1 MNTTAMDETDLDQ
14 NELKFKL
21 ASPQHRLGGY
31 AVNSALAFV
40 TLGIGWF
47 VWSLIVWGQGQTP
60 GHQILKM
67 RVYSAKSHKP
77 ATWGKMFKRMVVVPL
92 FYSLPVFIY
101 IGLGFWL
108 IAGDTH
114 KTLGIFL
121 LIFGY
126 VISLVINLLDSLWIF
141 KGEVRQRLVD
151 VFADTVVINESMPLG
166 VITTA
171 NQIENLNS

>member
-1 MNTTAMDETDLDQ
+1 MNTTVMDETDLDH
-14 NELKFKL
+14 NELKFIL
-21 ASPQHRLGGY
+21 ATPQHRLGGY

-47 VWSLIVWGQGQTP
+47 VWSLIVWGRGQTP

-67 RVYSAKSHKP
+67 RVYSAKSNEP
-77 ATWGKMFKRMVVVPL
+77 ATWGKMFKRMVAVPL

-101 IGLGFWL
+101 IGLGLWS
-108 IAGDTH
+108 ITGDRH

-141 KGEVRQRLVD
+141 KGEGRQRLVD
-151 VFADTVVINESMPLG
+151 VFANTVVINEAMRSE
-166 VITTA
+166 VITTS
-171 NQIENLNS
+171 NQVENPKS